1 MTDTLTIAHLWHPTP
16 LRMTDLETG
25 KMYLAMSFETGEDQG
40 EITYYATTQT
50 ITLEEYTTICKFA
63 EPRGLLALI
72 VEVLYQDGTTVQ
84 FQTHHTSEPF
94 TLTQYLESAGT
105 GTRIITRPGL
115 N

>member
-1 MTDTLTIAHLWHPTP
+1 MTDTPSITHLWHPTP
-16 LRMTDLETG
+16 LGMADLETG
-25 KMYLAMSFETGEDQG
+25 KTYLALAFETGEDQG

-50 ITLEEYTTICKFA
+50 ITLEEYTAICKFA

-84 FQTHHTSEPF
+84 LQTHHTSEPF
-94 TLTQYLESAGT
+94 TLTQHREST
-105 GTRIITRPGL
+105 GAETRIVTRMGI